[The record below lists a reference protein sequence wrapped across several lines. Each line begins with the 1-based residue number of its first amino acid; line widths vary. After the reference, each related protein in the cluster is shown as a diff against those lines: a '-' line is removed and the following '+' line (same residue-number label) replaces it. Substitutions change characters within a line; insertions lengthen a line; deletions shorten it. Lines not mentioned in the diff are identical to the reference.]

1 MKKKKEIFTSVRA
14 FGMLFCRAQII
25 KKLHTVKP
33 PVRDHLKCEDLL
45 VAYGR

>member
-1 MKKKKEIFTSVRA
+1 
-14 FGMLFCRAQII
+14 MLVYKAQIR
-25 KKLHTVKP
+25 KKLHTVKA